1 MPYVTFEVNR
11 LINCSIYY
19 IHVDKNTSRITEP
32 MSKLFQGKNFAFLS
46 TLMKD
51 GSPQV
56 TPTWVDI
63 EDGNI
68 IVNTAEGRLKHKN
81 ISRDPRIA
89 ICVVDQNNPYHMV
102 TVRGRVLEQTNEGA
116 DEHVDKL
123 AKKYLGVDKYPLRS
137 SNEKRIII
145 KIKPERVSYQAPPQT

>member
-1 MPYVTFEVNR
+1 MNR
-11 LINCSIYY
+11 ERLCPRRFRNRSWTVFWLRPACELDCSRHRSHLGRDSGRALGCDSRRGNSGAVQERHS
-19 IHVDKNTSRITEP
+19 HVRGKVSGVRSGDKDTNQITEP
-32 MSKLFQGKNFAFLS
+32 MSELFRGKNFGYLS

-56 TPTWVDI
+56 TEIWVDF

-102 TVRGRVLEQTNEGA
+102 IV
-116 DEHVDKL
+116 
-123 AKKYLGVDKYPLRS
+123 
-137 SNEKRIII
+137 
-145 KIKPERVSYQAPPQT
+145 

>member
-1 MPYVTFEVNR
+1 MKRIFRIITGTRVTFVTHFCYFVFT
-11 LINCSIYY
+11 LQYSSYY
-19 IHVDKNTSRITEP
+19 IHVGKTTNQITEP
-32 MSKLFQGKNFAFLS
+32 MSKLFQGKNLAFVS

-89 ICVVDQNNPYHMV
+89 IS
-102 TVRGRVLEQTNEGA
+102 L
-116 DEHVDKL
+116 L
-123 AKKYLGVDKYPLRS
+123 
-137 SNEKRIII
+137 
-145 KIKPERVSYQAPPQT
+145 

>member
-1 MPYVTFEVNR
+1 M
-11 LINCSIYY
+11 
-19 IHVDKNTSRITEP
+19 DKDRNQITEP
-32 MSKLFQGKNFAFLS
+32 MSKLFRGKNFGYLS

-56 TPTWVDI
+56 SQIWVNI

-89 ICVVDQNNPYHMV
+89 ICVVDQNNPYHK
-102 TVRGRVLEQTNEGA
+102 N
-116 DEHVDKL
+116 DKQNL
-123 AKKYLGVDKYPLRS
+123 KKWLSLHS
-137 SNEKRIII
+137 
-145 KIKPERVSYQAPPQT
+145 KIPSKTSG

>member
-1 MPYVTFEVNR
+1 MMGWMIGPCFWDETHLPYHNR
-11 LINCSIYY
+11 YACNICYSFLLLFLHLTIFILLYSCGKTTNQ
-19 IHVDKNTSRITEP
+19 ITEP
-32 MSKLFQGKNFAFLS
+32 MSKLFQGKNLAFVS

-89 ICVVDQNNPYHMV
+89 VCVVDQNNPYHMV
-102 TVRGRVLEQTNEGA
+102 TVRG
-116 DEHVDKL
+116 
-123 AKKYLGVDKYPLRS
+123 
-137 SNEKRIII
+137 
-145 KIKPERVSYQAPPQT
+145 

>member
-1 MPYVTFEVNR
+1 M
-11 LINCSIYY
+11 
-19 IHVDKNTSRITEP
+19 DKNTNQITEP
-32 MSKLFQGKNFAFLS
+32 MSELFRGKNFGYLS

-56 TPTWVDI
+56 TEIWVDI

-68 IVNTAEGRLKHKN
+68 IVNTVEGRLKHKN

-102 TVRGRVLEQTNEGA
+102 IVRGRVVEQTSKGA
-116 DEHVDKL
+116 EEHLDKL
-123 AKKYLGVDKYPLRS
+123 AKNILALINIQLS
-137 SNEKRIII
+137 SVHLMKRGL
-145 KIKPERVSYQAPPQT
+145 